1 MRKLTIIGG
10 LIVVVLAVAVY
21 RAKLGAEET
30 QGEIDTLSAEAS
42 AIGKDIAVMKAEE
55 AYLTRPERIGPIARQ
70 KLGLEQATPGQ
81 YTASEALSRRLGE
94 ERLTLP
100 APAAEDA
107 SPTSAPLKSPST
119 AAQSKEV
126 KPQQ

>member
-1 MRKLTIIGG
+1 MRKLAIIGAF
-10 LIVVVLAVAVY
+10 IVVVLAVAVY

-30 QGEIDTLSAEAS
+30 QGEIDTLKAEATS
-42 AIGKDIAVMKAEE
+42 ISKDIAVMKAEE

-70 KLGLEQATPGQ
+70 KLGLEQAKPDQ

-100 APAAEDA
+100 APAAPVEEA
-107 SPTSAPLKSPST
+107 SPTSAPLT
-119 AAQSKEV
+119 THEV
-126 KPQQ
+126 KPQ